1 MSAGTDMSAKDA
13 DTTLDN
19 AAHGGCPATTCCA
32 SSDGPKKFSPE
43 WKAKIAEG
51 MRRAHAE
58 KRAGGFVPENRAWEK
73 ITPAGRR
80 KTVAAAVAK
89 TTGAGGFGKMKV
101 GREDHQFAA
110 TWIIEDPDGEE
121 IEVNNLREWC
131 RANAHRFEPDP
142 GCKMPIW
149 ERAAA
154 GMRAAA
160 PGNKYGRTH
169 WKGWRVIQILHNEST
184 LPTEGAAKNL

>member
-1 MSAGTDMSAKDA
+1 MSATDS
-13 DTTLDN
+13 DTTPDN
-19 AAHGGCPATTCCA
+19 SAHGGCRAATCCA

-43 WKAKIAEG
+43 WKAKIADG

-58 KRAGGFVPENRAWEK
+58 KRAGGFDHGNRAWEK

-89 TTGAGGFGKMKV
+89 TAGAGGFGKMKV
-101 GREDHQFAA
+101 GRKDHQFAA

-121 IEVNNLREWC
+121 IEVSNLREWC

-142 GCKMPIW
+142 GCKMAIW

-169 WKGWRVIQILHNEST
+169 WKGWRVIQILHN
-184 LPTEGAAKNL
+184 A

>member
-1 MSAGTDMSAKDA
+1 MPDSPTLKEAAESGSDA
-13 DTTLDN
+13 
-19 AAHGGCPATTCCA
+19 PTCCA
-32 SSDGPKKFSPE
+32 SSDAVKKFSPE
-43 WKAKIAEG
+43 WKAKIADG
-51 MRRAHAE
+51 MRLAHAE

-89 TTGAGGFGKMKV
+89 TSGAGGFGKMKV
-101 GREDHQFAA
+101 GRKDHQFAA

-169 WKGWRVIQILHNEST
+169 WKGWRVIQILHNVQGDGSPSQDSNE
-184 LPTEGAAKNL
+184 EIK

>member
-1 MSAGTDMSAKDA
+1 MSANDSDSTP
-13 DTTLDN
+13 DN
-19 AAHGGCPATTCCA
+19 AAHGGCRAATCCA
-32 SSDGPKKFSPE
+32 FSDAPKKFSPE
-43 WKAKIAEG
+43 WKAKIADG

-58 KRAGGFVPENRAWEK
+58 KRAGGFNQGNRAWEK

-89 TTGAGGFGKMKV
+89 TAGAGGFGKMKV
-101 GREDHQFAA
+101 GRKDHQFAA

-121 IEVNNLREWC
+121 IKVSNLREWC
-131 RANAHRFEPDP
+131 RSNAHRFEPDP

-169 WKGWRVIQILHNEST
+169 WKGWRVIQILHNSQADR
-184 LPTEGAAKNL
+184 PQGGSV